1 MRDTL
6 IGLTTMVILFSM
18 VWLAQS
24 NASASK
30 NIVETD
36 EQKYNITNEKS
47 SDAVAESDIPE
58 TDFTD
63 EPTTKNKQDQVEAI
77 APCELCSEE
86 TDISDNFSFGEAF
99 SFCRQC
105 LGDEGVFLWRNK
117 LYTTDIKTVIEKIE
131 LSDKNNIEENL
142 VEKETTESNTPPK
155 SNTESVVSD

>member
-36 EQKYNITNEKS
+36 EQKYDIKNEELS
-47 SDAVAESDIPE
+47 NDVAESEIPE
-58 TDFTD
+58 TDYQEQE
-63 EPTTKNKQDQVEAI
+63 EPI
-77 APCELCSEE
+77 APCELCSEG
-86 TDISDNFSFGEAF
+86 TDISDNFTFGEAF

-105 LGDEGVFLWRNK
+105 LGDEGVFLWHNK